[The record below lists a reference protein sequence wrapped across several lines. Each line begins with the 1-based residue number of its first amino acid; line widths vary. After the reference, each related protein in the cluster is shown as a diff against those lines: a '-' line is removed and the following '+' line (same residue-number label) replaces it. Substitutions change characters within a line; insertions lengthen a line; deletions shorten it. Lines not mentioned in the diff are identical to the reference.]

1 MGKLGPREV
10 IVILNSLP
18 LNELSRV
25 DGELERAREALLGMG
40 QEELGQRVE
49 EARRRL
55 REGQLKD
62 FRRTVATVTARLGH
76 VK

>member
-1 MGKLGPREV
+1 MGNVGPREV
-10 IVILNSLP
+10 IVLLNSLP

-25 DGELERAREALLGMG
+25 ESELARARDALHGMG
-40 QEELGQRVE
+40 QPDLGDRVE
-49 EARRRL
+49 EARRDL
-55 REGQLKD
+55 RAGRLKD